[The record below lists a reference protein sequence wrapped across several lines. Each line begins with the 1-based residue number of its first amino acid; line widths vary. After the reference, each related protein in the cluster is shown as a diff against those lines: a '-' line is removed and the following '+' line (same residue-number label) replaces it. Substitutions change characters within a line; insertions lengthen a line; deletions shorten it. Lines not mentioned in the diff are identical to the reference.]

1 MPFFVTCKLVQISMK
16 KLEEWLDEYGVSHK
30 NPTNKLI
37 HWICVPSIVLS
48 IVFLLSSIPTPSMME
63 EINLNWSHV
72 IMMLALFYYMFL
84 STTLALGMLLI
95 FSAFSFITKFVSES
109 SSYPN
114 WGIGL
119 TIFVLAWLGQFY
131 GHKIEGKK
139 PSFLKDVQFLMIG
152 PIWLL
157 NFVYKRFGIP
167 T

>member
-1 MPFFVTCKLVQISMK
+1 
-16 KLEEWLDEYGVSHK
+16 VSHK

-72 IMMLALFYYMFL
+72 IIMLALFYYMFL

-157 NFVYKRFGIP
+157 NFVYKRIGIP

>member
-1 MPFFVTCKLVQISMK
+1 
-16 KLEEWLDEYGVSHK
+16 
-30 NPTNKLI
+30 
-37 HWICVPSIVLS
+37 
-48 IVFLLSSIPTPSMME
+48 
-63 EINLNWSHV
+63 
-72 IMMLALFYYMFL
+72 MFL
-84 STTLALGMLLI
+84 STSLALGMLLI
-95 FSAFSFITKFVSES
+95 FSAFSFITNFISES
-109 SSYPN
+109 SSYPA

-157 NFVYKRFGIP
+157 NFIYKRVGIP

>member
-1 MPFFVTCKLVQISMK
+1 MPFFVTCKLVHNSMK

-72 IMMLALFYYMFL
+72 IIMLALFYYMFL
-84 STTLALGMLLI
+84 SITLALGMLLI

-119 TIFVLAWLGQFY
+119 TIFILAWLGQFY

>member
-1 MPFFVTCKLVQISMK
+1 MK

>member
-1 MPFFVTCKLVQISMK
+1 MK
-16 KLEEWLDEYGVSHK
+16 KLEDWLDEYGVSHK

-48 IVFLLSSIPTPSMME
+48 IVFLLSSIPTPSLMKE
-63 EINLNWSHV
+63 LNLNWSHV
-72 IMMLALFYYMFL
+72 IMMLALIYYMFL

-95 FSAFSFITKFVSES
+95 FSAFSFITNFISES
-109 SSYPN
+109 SSYPA

-157 NFVYKRFGIP
+157 NFIYKRVGIP